1 VFSSEYE
8 EVAPLCDRVV
18 LMVKG
23 QVAECVAQA
32 DLDAQKVHI
41 VTMGV

>member
-1 VFSSEYE
+1 
-8 EVAPLCDRVV
+8 
-18 LMVKG
+18 MVKG